1 MQIIGWLRRRTEK
14 IPHMPAVFRLRH
26 PEGLRIQAVDVDGT
40 FHPNG
45 RRVRGRRQAADG
57 LCMISWP
64 VDAQRLDVTFRV
76 QGAEASVEMRVDRAQ
91 PALAVEVAL
100 DLPQN

>member
-1 MQIIGWLRRRTEK
+1 
-14 IPHMPAVFRLRH
+14 MPAVFRLRH
-26 PEGLRIQAVDVDGT
+26 PSGTRIQVVDVEGT
-40 FHPNG
+40 FHPTG

-64 VDAQRLDVTFRV
+64 VDAKRLDVTFRV
-76 QGAEASVEMRVDRAQ
+76 DGAEASVEMRADRAE

-100 DLPQN
+100 TTLHN